1 MPICYPFII
10 YLLRRESKEV
20 CSFLADYSTRKC
32 ASYLN
37 ILGIQVGPME
47 MPAMR
52 VSECMLAFNGTLV
65 NNKVNW
71 ASRTGWIWIA
81 VDKIHNH
88 SNR

>member
-1 MPICYPFII
+1 M
-10 YLLRRESKEV
+10 
-20 CSFLADYSTRKC
+20 
-32 ASYLN
+32 
-37 ILGIQVGPME
+37 GPME

-81 VDKIHNH
+81 ADKIHNH